1 MNQTTSIKQIKKRDG
16 RIVAFEAE
24 KIVRVILLAGE
35 ATGEFDKKEAKR
47 LAGIGV
53 TLLEKS
59 NGKHIPGV
67 EQIQDI
73 VEQVLMAAGHYS
85 TAKAFILYRER
96 RAKERVAKQVMGVT
110 DDVGMSMN
118 ALKVMARR
126 YLLKDGEGRVIETPR
141 QAFERV
147 ARAVATVEKKD
158 KAKWQEKFLEMM
170 VKREFMPA
178 GCYFRGAGTKSGML
192 SNCFVL
198 PVEDSIEDI
207 FEAVKWTAQIHA
219 AGGGTGYNFSR
230 LRPKGD
236 TIGGGGLASGPV
248 NFMRAFD
255 AETSIVMQG
264 GTHRGA
270 NMGILNADHPDI
282 MEFITCKTQ
291 EGEISNFN
299 ISVGAKDAFMEA
311 VVRDKS
317 WNLVNPRDG
326 RVVMTVAAKK
336 LFDQVVQLAWKTG
349 DPGMIFLDNLNK
361 DNPLLKSKGPIE
373 STNVCGEV
381 PLYPFEP
388 CNLGSINLAKFVK
401 GGKVD
406 WERLEVV
413 SKLATRFLDDG
424 VDASKFPL
432 KQITQAARD
441 NRRIGV
447 GIMGW
452 AEMLYQL
459 KVRYDSDEAVK
470 LARKVMGFIQK
481 ACHEESERIAG
492 EKGVFPNWK
501 GSRFEKQGKKR
512 RNVAVTTIAPT
523 GTISMAA
530 DCSSGIEPVF
540 ALSFVKNVVDE
551 AGLTY
556 TNPYFE
562 QVLIESLNNGTR
574 GKVGEVL
581 REVVE
586 QGSVQDAAGV
596 PKWIKEVFRVAYDIE
611 PEWHVKMQAAFQE
624 FTDNAVSKTIN
635 FPVDASVEDIEKAY
649 ILAWKLGCKGITVYR
664 DQSKQVQILSTGAP
678 ASAKATA
685 GKAVIQS
692 KLQLEPLSAR
702 AATAV
707 IQETGECPECGAKLT
722 FSEGCA
728 TCSSCGYS
736 HCAV

>member
-1 MNQTTSIKQIKKRDG
+1 MIKQIKKRDG
-16 RIVAFEAE
+16 RVVAFEPG
-24 KIVRVILLAGE
+24 KIARVILLAGE
-35 ATGEFDKKEAKR
+35 ATGEFGKKEAKR
-47 LAGIGV
+47 LAGIV
-53 TLLEKS
+53 VAILEKG
-59 NGKHIPGV
+59 NGKHVPSV
-67 EQIQDI
+67 EQVQDV
-73 VEQVLMAAGHYS
+73 VEQVLMAAGHYI

-96 RAKERVAKQVMGVT
+96 RAKERVARQVIGVS

-126 YLLKDGEGRVIETPR
+126 YLLKDGEGRVIETPK
-141 QAFERV
+141 QALERV
-147 ARAVATVEKKD
+147 ARTVATVEKKNR
-158 KAKWQEKFLEMM
+158 KKWQEKFGEMM
-170 VKREFMPA
+170 LKREFMPA

-270 NMGILNADHPDI
+270 NMGILNANHPDI
-282 MEFITCKTQ
+282 TEFITCKTQ

-299 ISVGAKDAFMEA
+299 ISVGASDKFMEA
-311 VVRDKS
+311 VTRDKQ

-326 RVVMTVAAKK
+326 RIVMTVAAKK

-361 DNPLLKSKGPIE
+361 DNPLLKSQGSIE

-388 CNLGSINLAKFVK
+388 CNLGSINLARFVRDEV
-401 GGKVD
+401 VD
-406 WERLEVV
+406 WKRLEAVTR
-413 SKLATRFLDDG
+413 LAVRFLDDG

-447 GIMGW
+447 GVMGW

-459 KVRYDSDEAVK
+459 KLRYDSDEAVK
-470 LARKVMGFIQK
+470 LARKVMGFIQRVS
-481 ACHEESERIAG
+481 HEESGKLAR

-501 GSRFEKQGKKR
+501 GSEFEKQSKKM

-523 GTISMAA
+523 GTISMVA

-540 ALSFVKNVVDE
+540 ALSYVKNVVDE

-562 QVLIESLNNGTR
+562 RALTESLSNGKR

-586 QGSVQDAAGV
+586 TGSVQGVAGV
-596 PKWIKEVFRVAYDIE
+596 PRWIKEVFRVAYNIA
-611 PEWHVKMQAAFQE
+611 PEWHVQMQAAFQE

-635 FPVDASVEDIEKAY
+635 FPVNASVEDIERAY

-664 DQSKQVQILSTGAP
+664 DQSKAVQILSTKK
-678 ASAKATA
+678 SETKDKT
-685 GKAVIQS
+685 VIQS

-702 AATAV
+702 AATANV
-707 IQETGECPECGAKLT
+707 QETGECPECGAKLT
-722 FSEGCA
+722 FSEGCV
-728 TCSSCGYS
+728 TCNSCGYS

>member
-1 MNQTTSIKQIKKRDG
+1 MIKQIKKRDG
-16 RIVAFEAE
+16 RVVAFEAE

-35 ATGEFDKKEAKR
+35 ATGEFGKKEAKR

-96 RAKERVAKQVMGVT
+96 RAKERVARQVMGVT

-126 YLLKDGEGRVIETPR
+126 YLLKDGEGRVIETPK
-141 QAFERV
+141 QALERV
-147 ARAVATVEKKD
+147 ARTVAMVEKKNR
-158 KAKWQEKFLEMM
+158 KEWQEKFGEMM
-170 VKREFMPA
+170 LKREFMPA

-198 PVEDSIEDI
+198 PVEDSIEGI

-219 AGGGTGYNFSR
+219 AGGGTGYNFSH

-291 EGEISNFN
+291 EGEIANFN
-299 ISVGAKDAFMEA
+299 ISVGATDAFMEA
-311 VVRDKS
+311 VTGNKS
-317 WNLVNPRDG
+317 WNLVNPRNG
-326 RVVMTVAAKK
+326 KVVMTVAAKK
-336 LFDQVVQLAWKTG
+336 LFDQMVQLAWKTG
-349 DPGMIFLDNLNK
+349 DPGMVFLDNLNK
-361 DNPLLKSKGPIE
+361 DNPLLKSQGPIE

-388 CNLGSINLAKFVK
+388 CNLGSINLARFVGENK
-401 GGKVD
+401 IN
-406 WERLEVV
+406 WERLKEV
-413 SKLATRFLDDG
+413 SRLATRFLDDG

-432 KQITQAARD
+432 RQITWAARA

-470 LARKVMGFIQK
+470 LARKVMGFIRK
-481 ACHEESERIAG
+481 TCHEESERIAG

-501 GSRFEKQGKKR
+501 GSEFEKQGKKR

-523 GTISMAA
+523 GTISMVT

-540 ALSFVKNVVDE
+540 ALSYVKNVVDE

-562 QVLIESLNNGTR
+562 QALTESLSNGKR

-586 QGSVQDAAGV
+586 QGSVQNILGV
-596 PKWIKEVFRVAYDIE
+596 PKWIKEVYRVAYDIE
-611 PEWHVKMQAAFQE
+611 PAWHVKMQAAFQE

-635 FPVDASVEDIEKAY
+635 FPVDASAEDIEKAY

-664 DQSKQVQILSTGAP
+664 DQSKAVQILSTKGP
-678 ASAKATA
+678 TSAKATV
-685 GKAVIQS
+685 GKPVIQS

-722 FSEGCA
+722 FSEGCV

-736 HCAV
+736 HCSV

>member
-1 MNQTTSIKQIKKRDG
+1 MIKQIKKRDG
-16 RIVAFEAE
+16 RVVAFEAD
-24 KIVRVILLAGE
+24 KISRVILLAGE
-35 ATGEFDKKEAKR
+35 ATGELGKKEANR
-47 LAGIGV
+47 LSGIV
-53 TLLEKS
+53 VSIIEKA
-59 NGKHIPGV
+59 NGRHVPEV
-67 EQIQDI
+67 EQVQDI
-73 VEQVLMAAGHYS
+73 VEQVLMAAGHYE

-96 RAKERVAKQVMGVT
+96 HAKERVAKQMMGVA
-110 DDVGMSMN
+110 DDVGMSIN

-126 YLLKDGEGRVIETPR
+126 YLLKDGQGRVIETPK

-147 ARAVATVEKKD
+147 AEVVARVEKKNRRG
-158 KAKWQEKFLEMM
+158 WQEKFEEVMLR
-170 VKREFMPA
+170 KEFIPA
-178 GCYFRGAGTKSGML
+178 GCYFRGAGTKNGML

-198 PVEDSIEDI
+198 PVEDSIERI

-219 AGGGTGYNFSR
+219 AGGGTGYNFSH

-236 TIGGGGLASGPV
+236 KVDGGGLASGPV

-282 MEFITCKTQ
+282 LEFITCKTQ
-291 EGEISNFN
+291 EGEIANFN
-299 ISVGAKDAFMEA
+299 ISVGATDAFMEA
-311 VVRDKS
+311 VVKDRP
-317 WNLVNPRDG
+317 WNLINPRDG
-326 RVVMTVAAKK
+326 QLVTRMSAKK
-336 LFDQVVQLAWKTG
+336 LFGQVVQLAWKTG

-361 DNPLLKSKGPIE
+361 DNPLLKSQGPID

-388 CNLGSINLAKFVK
+388 CNLGSINLAKFVREAK
-401 GGKVD
+401 NGID
-406 WERLEVV
+406 WERLERVAR
-413 SKLATRFLDDG
+413 LATRFLDDG

-432 KQITQAARD
+432 KQITEAART

-447 GIMGW
+447 GVMGW

-459 KVRYDSDEAVK
+459 KVRYDSEEAVK

-481 ACHEESERIAG
+481 ACHDESGKLAR
-492 EKGVFPNWK
+492 EKGVFSNFK
-501 GSRFEKQGKKR
+501 GSEFERRGKKM

-523 GTISMAA
+523 GTISMVA

-540 ALSFVKNVVDE
+540 ALSYVKNVVDE

-556 TNPYFE
+556 TNAYFE
-562 QVLIESLNNGTR
+562 QALMESLSNGKKGR
-574 GKVGEVL
+574 VGEVL

-586 QGSVQDAAGV
+586 SGSVQEVTGV
-596 PKWIKEVFRVAYDIE
+596 PRWIKEVFRVAYDIA

-635 FPVDASVEDIEKAY
+635 FPVNATVEDIEKAY
-649 ILAWKLGCKGITVYR
+649 VLAWKLGCKGITVYR
-664 DQSKQVQILSTGAP
+664 DQSKAVQILSTK
-678 ASAKATA
+678 SSSVNATEDR
-685 GKAVIQS
+685 GPIIQS

-707 IQETGECPECGAKLT
+707 VQETGMCPECGAKLI

-736 HCAV
+736 HCAI

>member
-1 MNQTTSIKQIKKRDG
+1 MAIKQIKKRDG
-16 RIVAFEAE
+16 RVVEFDPQ
-24 KIVRVILLAGE
+24 KITRVIVLAGE
-35 ATGEFDKKEAKR
+35 ATAEFDKQEAER

-126 YLLKDGEGRVIETPR
+126 YLLKDGEGRVIETPQ

-170 VKREFMPA
+170 IKREFMPA

-198 PVEDSIEDI
+198 PVEDSIESI

-291 EGEISNFN
+291 EGEIANFN
-299 ISVGAKDAFMEA
+299 ISVGATDAFMEA
-311 VVRDKS
+311 VTGNKS
-317 WNLVNPRDG
+317 WNLVNPRNG
-326 RVVMTVAAKK
+326 KVVMTVAAKK
-336 LFDQVVQLAWKTG
+336 LFDQMVQLAWKTG

-388 CNLGSINLAKFVK
+388 CNLGSINLARFVGENK
-401 GGKVD
+401 IN
-406 WERLEVV
+406 WQRLEEV
-413 SKLATRFLDDG
+413 SRLAVRFLDDG

-459 KVRYDSDEAVK
+459 KVRYDSDAAVK

-481 ACHEESERIAG
+481 VSHEESEKLAK
-492 EKGVFPNWK
+492 EKGVFPSWK
-501 GSRFEKQGKKR
+501 GSEFEKLGKKM

-523 GTISMAA
+523 GTISMVS

-540 ALSFVKNVVDE
+540 ALSYVKNVVDE
-551 AGLTY
+551 TGLTY

-562 QVLIESLNNGTR
+562 RAL
-574 GKVGEVL
+574 GEVP
-581 REVVE
+581 REV
-586 QGSVQDAAGV
+586 AGV

-611 PEWHVKMQAAFQE
+611 PEWHVKVQAAFQE

-635 FPVDASVEDIEKAY
+635 FPVDASVEDIERAY

-664 DQSKQVQILSTGAP
+664 DQSKAVQILTTKQP
-678 ASAKATA
+678 
-685 GKAVIQS
+685 VIQS

-702 AATAV
+702 AATANV
-707 IQETGECPECGAKLT
+707 QQTGECPECGAKLT
-722 FSEGCA
+722 FSEGCV
-728 TCSSCGYS
+728 TCNSCGYS